1 MQFLWDNFDDKNF
14 SLWKVDYIKAEG
26 DGKVLFMTSN
36 LYKGFLQRLEHIRKK
51 AFGVF
56 GIYGE
61 ETDHDVKG

>member
-1 MQFLWDNFDDKNF
+1 
-14 SLWKVDYIKAEG
+14 LWKVDYIKAEG